1 MVVGKQPNHKDHDIA
16 LTQLLKTAREC
27 NVHLNYD
34 KLQYKRTEVNF
45 FGKTYT
51 IDGQKPL
58 QSKVKVIQDMPPP
71 QSKKQVQSFIGMI
84 NYLSKFSA
92 CLSEL
97 AEPICNLGKE
107 RVPFNWGLEHNEA
120 FSLIKKEVTAAPILA
135 YYNPKKLMVLQT
147 DASCKGL
154 GACLLQNEKLV
165 YFASKALTE
174 TQKGYMAIELESLV
188 VAWAMEKFHHFLY
201 GNQFTL
207 ETDQKPLEAILSK
220 SLNQATPR
228 LQRIL
233 IRTFLYNFK
242 IRYIPGSTNQI
253 ADCLSRL
260 GVQKDSISLPKL
272 QVNQITSQLKA
283 RDDSLHRIRQATQAD
298 DNLTILKHI
307 IQHRWPRT
315 VKEVPQEIQKYWTF
329 HEELT
334 IEDGLI
340 LKGMQIVIPE
350 KMRED
355 ILKQIHEGHLGF
367 NKCQMRVKETVYWPG
382 LNDQLENLI
391 LNCQLC
397 LKYSKSKNKSTPLT
411 ALGHEVPAVP
421 WSKVATD
428 IFHYESQLYLLVVD
442 YTSRFPIV
450 RRLNSMSA
458 QCVTEHFKSIFSEYG
473 WPDTLVSD
481 NGPCYTAEMFTNLM
495 KEYAVNHIMSSPHY
509 PQSNGLAEKFVQIVK
524 NLFYKANEE
533 GVDINKYLMIYHNT
547 PLACTSK
554 SPMQMLQQRSARS
567 QLPMSNAARRRLGI
581 GAKQPPKE
589 NQHLP
594 SHDFH
599 IGQDV
604 MCQSPIT
611 KKWFPVK
618 IKELCLEP
626 RSYQVEMPEGIVYRR
641 TQNHLKP
648 FTPSQRTQTSEQYS
662 KLPPNRTLIK
672 SDYTKIQQ

>member
-1 MVVGKQPNHKDHDIA
+1 M
-16 LTQLLKTAREC
+16 
-27 NVHLNYD
+27 
-34 KLQYKRTEVNF
+34 
-45 FGKTYT
+45 
-51 IDGQKPL
+51 
-58 QSKVKVIQDMPPP
+58 
-71 QSKKQVQSFIGMI
+71 
-84 NYLSKFSA
+84 
-92 CLSEL
+92 
-97 AEPICNLGKE
+97 
-107 RVPFNWGLEHNEA
+107 
-120 FSLIKKEVTAAPILA
+120 
-135 YYNPKKLMVLQT
+135 
-147 DASCKGL
+147 
-154 GACLLQNEKLV
+154 
-165 YFASKALTE
+165 
-174 TQKGYMAIELESLV
+174 
-188 VAWAMEKFHHFLY
+188 
-201 GNQFTL
+201 
-207 ETDQKPLEAILSK
+207 
-220 SLNQATPR
+220 
-228 LQRIL
+228 
-233 IRTFLYNFK
+233 
-242 IRYIPGSTNQI
+242 TNQI
-253 ADCLSRL
+253 VDCLSRL
-260 GVQKDSISLPKL
+260 GGQKDSISLPKL

-283 RDDSLHRIRQATQAD
+283 RDDSIHRIRRATQAN

-315 VKEVPQEIQKYWTF
+315 VKGVPQEIQKYWTF

-411 ALGHEVPAVP
+411 ALGHEVSAVP

-442 YTSRFPIV
+442 YTGRFPIM
-450 RRLNSMSA
+450 RRLNLMSA

-495 KEYAVNHIMSSPHY
+495 KEYAVNHIMSSLHY
-509 PQSNGLAEKFVQIVK
+509 PQSNGLAKKFVQIVK
-524 NLFYKANEE
+524 NLFYKVNEE

-554 SPMQMLQQRSARS
+554 SLMQMLQQRSARS
-567 QLPMSNAARRRLGI
+567 QLPMSNVARRRLGI

-626 RSYQVEMPEGIVYRR
+626 RSYQVETPEGIVYRR

-648 FTPSQRTQTSEQYS
+648 FTPYQRTQTSEQYS

>member
-1 MVVGKQPNHKDHDIA
+1 
-16 LTQLLKTAREC
+16 
-27 NVHLNYD
+27 
-34 KLQYKRTEVNF
+34 
-45 FGKTYT
+45 
-51 IDGQKPL
+51 
-58 QSKVKVIQDMPPP
+58 MPPP
-71 QSKKQVQSFIGMI
+71 QSKKQVQSFIGMV

-92 CLSEL
+92 QLSEL
-97 AEPICNLGKE
+97 AEPICELSKE
-107 RVPFNWGLEHNEA
+107 RVPFDWGPEHDEA

-135 YYNPKKLMVLQT
+135 YYNPNKLRVLQT
-147 DASCKGL
+147 DAS
-154 GACLLQNEKLV
+154 
-165 YFASKALTE
+165 FASKALTE
-174 TQKGYMAIELESLV
+174 TQKGCMAIELESLDV
-188 VAWAMEKFHHFLY
+188 TWAMEKFHHFLY

-220 SLNQATPR
+220 SLNQATPQ

-233 IRTFLYNFK
+233 IRTFPYNFK
-242 IRYIPGSTNQI
+242 IRYIPGLTNQI
-253 ADCLSRL
+253 ADYLSRL

-272 QVNQITSQLKA
+272 QVNQITSQIKA
-283 RDDSLHRIRQATQAD
+283 WNDSLHRIRLATQAN

-307 IQHRWPRT
+307 IQQGWPKT
-315 VKEVPQEIQKYWTF
+315 IKEVPQEIQKYWTF
-329 HEELT
+329 REELT

-340 LKGMQIVIPE
+340 LKGTWIMIPD

-355 ILKQIHEGHLGF
+355 ILKQIHKGHLGL
-367 NKCQMRVKETVYWPG
+367 NKCQMRAKETVYWPG
-382 LNDQLENLI
+382 LNHQLENLI

-397 LKYSKSKNKSTPLT
+397 LKYSKSKNKSTPPR
-411 ALGHEVPAVP
+411 ALGHEVPTGP

-428 IFHYESQLYLLVVD
+428 IFHYESQPYLLIVD

-450 RRLNSMSA
+450 RRLKSMSA
-458 QCVTEHFKSIFSEYG
+458 QNITEHFKSIFSEYG

-495 KEYAVNHIMSSPHY
+495 KEYAVNRITSSPHY
-509 PQSNGLAEKFVQIVK
+509 PQSNGFVEKFVQIVK
-524 NLFYKANEE
+524 NLFHKAKEE
-533 GVDINKYLMIYHNT
+533 GVDSNKYLMIYHNT
-547 PLACTSK
+547 PLARTSK

-567 QLPMSNAARRRLGI
+567 QLPMSNVARRRLGI
-581 GAKQPPKE
+581 VAEQPTKK

-618 IKELCLEP
+618 IKELCPEP
-626 RSYQVEMPEGIVYRR
+626 RSYQVEMLEGIVYRR

-648 FTPSQRTQTSEQYS
+648 FTPSQRTQINELCS
-662 KLPPNRTLIK
+662 KLPLNRALIK
-672 SDYTKIQQ
+672 SDSTIIQQRPKRHIKAPIKLNL